1 MSPLA
6 VTRIITEK
14 CMENSDSQLFRYL
27 IAGPCAAESEEQVY
41 ETARQLHSVS
51 AQLPYPVSFFR
62 AGVWKPRSN
71 SSDFC
76 GAGKKALPW
85 LQRVSR
91 DFGFPICVEVA
102 KPQHVVACLLHGIK
116 CFWIGARTAV
126 NPFAVQE
133 IADAVQDADCTILV
147 KNPAI
152 PDLRLWLGDVERFEK
167 VGVKQVFAV
176 HRGFAE
182 QRENVLRNAPMWE
195 IPIAFKVARPDI
207 PLICDPSHIAGDR
220 RYIQEIAQIA
230 IDYGYNG
237 LMLETH
243 CAPKCA
249 LSDAHQQLTI
259 DELTKTLNSLIYK
272 ASTSNPDDLLRQQRT
287 LISNID
293 AQISQL
299 LAKRIATV
307 EEIARIK
314 HDNNIPLVQPDQW
327 NSVVKNWEQ
336 YAPEDEDY
344 LEFLHHILEELHH
357 FSLKCQRK
365 VGK

>member
-1 MSPLA
+1 MLPLE
-6 VTRIITEK
+6 VTRIITER

-27 IAGPCAAESEEQVY
+27 IAGPCAAETEEQVY
-41 ETARQLHSVS
+41 ETARQLHAVS
-51 AQLPYPVSFFR
+51 GQLPYPVSFFR
-62 AGVWKPRSN
+62 AGVWKPRSS

-91 DFGFPICVEVA
+91 DFGFSICVEVA

-195 IPIAFKVARPDI
+195 IPIAFNVARPDI
-207 PLICDPSHIAGDR
+207 PLICDPSHIAGNR
-220 RYIQEIAQIA
+220 QYIKQIAQIA
-230 IDYGYNG
+230 IDYGSNG

-243 CAPKCA
+243 CQPECA
-249 LSDAHQQLTI
+249 LSDADQQLTI
-259 DELTKTLNSLIYK
+259 ADLAETLKSLIYK
-272 ASTSNPDDLLRQQRT
+272 VSTNNPDDFLRQQRT
-287 LISNID
+287 LIHHID
-293 AQISQL
+293 TQISQL
-299 LAKRIATV
+299 LAKRITTV

-314 HDNNIPLVQPDQW
+314 RDHNIPLVQPGQW
-327 NSVVKNWEQ
+327 NSVVKNYEQ
-336 YAPEDEDY
+336 YALPDDEY
-344 LEFLHHILEELHH
+344 LDFLHHLLEELHQ
-357 FSLKCQRK
+357 FSLKRQREIQQ
-365 VGK
+365 